1 MMNPIEERT
10 IALAGVVQACQQVQ
24 ALAKQGVADNADFD
38 SSLQSILV
46 LDAMSTPAV
55 FGGVQGV
62 RSGLMTL
69 SEGLLK
75 SPQVSDIELLRYVM
89 AILNLQ
95 SQLYRND
102 RPFSAFANSV
112 ERLSS
117 FSKDQLIDA
126 CSSVY
131 QEHISVMRPQI
142 IVQGEQAHLQQEG
155 VQEQI
160 RTMLLAAMRSAVL
173 WQQKGGGKFRM
184 VWEQTRMKHAAA
196 KLLSQG
202 LN

>member
-1 MMNPIEERT
+1 MNPIEERT
-10 IALAGVVQACQQVQ
+10 IALAGVIQACQQVQ
-24 ALAKQGVADNADFD
+24 KLAKQGFADKSDFD

-46 LDAMSTPAV
+46 LDAMNTPAV
-55 FGGVQGV
+55 YGGLQGV
-62 RSGLMTL
+62 RSGLNTL

-75 SPQVSDIELLRYVM
+75 SPQASDIELLRYVM

-95 SQLYRND
+95 NQLYRND
-102 RPFSAFANSV
+102 QQFSAFANSV

-117 FSKDQLIDA
+117 FSNEQLVEA
-126 CSSVY
+126 CSSAY
-131 QEHISVMRPQI
+131 QEHISIMRPQI
-142 IVQGEQAHLQQEG
+142 IVQGEQANLQQAG
-155 VQEQI
+155 VPEQI

-184 VWEQTRMKHAAA
+184 VWEQTRMKHAAK

-202 LN
+202 LH